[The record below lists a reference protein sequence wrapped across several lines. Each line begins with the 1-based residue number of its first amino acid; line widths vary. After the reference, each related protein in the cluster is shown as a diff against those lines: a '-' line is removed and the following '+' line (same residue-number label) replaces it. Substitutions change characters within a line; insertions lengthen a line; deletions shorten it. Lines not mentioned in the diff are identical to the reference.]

1 MKQNFTIEGPFGE
14 LSGVI
19 NLCEV
24 EAKQRNVLVIAH
36 GFRGSMDG
44 GGRARLLADEIG
56 ESICTVVRFNF
67 SWCTMLS
74 NQIAEL
80 KSVLDFVRE
89 TLKPEKLF
97 LLGRSFGGATSIVVA
112 CEEAVIKNV
121 VTENINSKQVEKE
134 NNLAEGSAAKLVAD
148 KDTTDKIDET
158 DNNKSAAGWWKRNTY
173 RPYGMVLWSA
183 PNSLKSTF
191 VQVLGEDVFQAAL
204 QGKTIVLD
212 DERGHDEIPPAFV
225 TDLLKYDV
233 AELLKKWQQGPLL
246 IIHGGQDCIVSPD
259 QATVNFEIAGGDKEL
274 HYMEGDN
281 HHLDLHYKEAGEL
294 VKNWLKKN
302 I

>member
-1 MKQNFTIEGPFGE
+1 MKQNFTIAGPFSE

-24 EAKQRNVLVIAH
+24 EEKRRNVLVMAH

-44 GGRARLLADEIG
+44 GGRAIKLAEELSQD
-56 ESICTVVRFNF
+56 ICSVVRFNF

-80 KSVLDFVRE
+80 KAVLDFVRE

-97 LLGRSFGGATSIVVA
+97 LLGRSFGGATSIIVA
-112 CEEAVIKNV
+112 CE
-121 VTENINSKQVEKE
+121 
-134 NNLAEGSAAKLVAD
+134 D
-148 KDTTDKIDET
+148 
-158 DNNKSAAGWWKRNTY
+158 NTY
-173 RPYGMVLWSA
+173 RPDGLVLWSA

-191 VQVLGEDVFQAAL
+191 VQVLGEEAFQAAL
-204 QGKTIVLD
+204 QGQTIVMD

-225 TDLLKYDV
+225 SDLLKYDV
-233 AELLKKWQQGPLL
+233 AASLRKWQNGPLL
-246 IIHGGQDCIVSPD
+246 IIHGEKDCIVTPD
-259 QATVNFEIAGGDKEL
+259 QASKNLEIAGGIKEL
-274 HYMEGDN
+274 YYMEGDN
-281 HHLDLHYKEAGEL
+281 HHLDLRCREACGL
-294 VKNWLKKN
+294 IKNWMKKN